1 MASAITTLAFEGAGA
16 GRGDGWGDVKL
27 RMHDDESRVR
37 MIHGRVTLTPANKKK
52 SVGSAA
58 RFVAA
63 AGRPTQPPTDTRLK
77 S

>member
-16 GRGDGWGDVKL
+16 GREEGDVKL
-27 RMHDDESRVR
+27 RTHDDESRVR
-37 MIHGRVTLTPANKKK
+37 MIHGRVTLTPANKKRRERGA
-52 SVGSAA
+52 V
-58 RFVAA
+58 VAA

>member
-1 MASAITTLAFEGAGA
+1 MASAITTLAFEGAG
-16 GRGDGWGDVKL
+16 GGGEGDVKL

-37 MIHGRVTLTPANKKK
+37 MIHGRVTLTPANKKRR
-52 SVGSAA
+52 VRGAV
-58 RFVAA
+58 VAV